1 LAWLGQYTEAK
12 MRRWIAALVL
22 IAAACTAQPSQPA
35 QAQQSQ
41 PSADVG
47 ACMRAAH
54 TREAMI
60 ECKSDMAEAC
70 MREPGGDS
78 TSGMIQC
85 FGAESEAWDAQLDAA
100 LQRLESEEPTR
111 NEYLSRA
118 NEAWLVWREAECRY
132 RASENEGGSLA
143 GVTSA
148 ACMSELTA
156 DRVIDLAAA
165 GLTEN

>member
-1 LAWLGQYTEAK
+1 
-12 MRRWIAALVL
+12 MRRWMATLAL
-22 IAAACTAQPSQPA
+22 IAAACTAQPSKTA
-35 QAQQSQ
+35 QAQQS
-41 PSADVG
+41 PPGADVG
-47 ACMRAAH
+47 ACLAVAH
-54 TREAMI
+54 TREAMTQ
-60 ECKSDMAEAC
+60 CKSAMAQAC

-78 TSGMIQC
+78 TPGMVQC
-85 FGAESEAWDAQLDAA
+85 FGAESQAWDAQLDAT

-143 GVTSA
+143 RVTSA

-156 DRVIDLAAA
+156 DRVIDLNAA